1 MSFNLPNPSLMG
13 ILLVISTHNGP
24 QLVFKYPP
32 NLTDKP
38 TDEEIDEDEYKETH
52 SSDEEDDIGETHD
65 LSEFSD
71 DEWDSKGYSFYSGTK
86 KDLML
91 FLDAQER
98 YRQETHHHHSQLLP
112 VSPTGSSTGSQ
123 TYSQTQL
130 PLHPF
135 QTSKTL
141 KPSTAQKGYHRHKR
155 SEDSIDPSEY
165 LKKTIS
171 GVSDSHSNNS
181 KANAMAQ
188 SNIIF
193 GIEQDY
199 LIEMLCPPK
208 QMCNSRFE
216 INIDNYI
223 YLGLPIHCYDNG
235 TWKRKH
241 KSAGSNTN
249 KYKSEDGYGNVNEAE
264 DFNNNHNGSHDTH
277 SNDSM
282 ERSTE
287 VLSSMNMF
295 HLVFIMKPPVIE
307 SNYRIDEMYHYVIS
321 RLSLV
326 LRHEQLKHDYIWAQT
341 KLISKLKEEFNNQPQ
356 TSILPSQSLT
366 NFLIEKSTLA
376 KLICDCFQSI
386 SNSDIANLSINNK
399 LRSFQIPIKTEFHSV
414 PESTVPY
421 LPGSH
426 LSSTVRMIGKTGLIN
441 VGETTRYGMTNTMSM
456 IMGGNIADGD
466 SEGDFKGFNDEDT
479 DSTAD
484 DIIYL
489 ALLLLDDPE
498 TIIKDIKAEPD
509 LILASFIRMI
519 KPTESLLKLN
529 HKLGNLMSLEIS
541 QIKSFAFH
549 LIYWRR
555 ARVIPPLNTR
565 SVYIVSPM
573 APITINMYYDITK
586 FKQKFPSMPSL
597 SQFLKLL
604 SSPTK
609 KPKQF
614 SSIIPSKD
622 HKEMYL
628 SALGWLIRYGYVTQ
642 LHTFIWLKV
651 SKRVKIKV
659 EEDLENEISSSK
671 KNSKKATAQGTDNTS
686 KVVEGT
692 SEDTNGNAKT
702 SRAVKGVDNFMAQNN
717 LEENGNKAAK
727 DLNNN
732 PNGSNGGDR
741 NNGSST
747 NSFEKKINTGPE
759 VILEEE
765 DDTIILDPGR
775 ANTLERK
782 WINKIVTEE
791 CKLSPELTSMFYN
804 LLKYMNGKTS
814 LELLLLKEK
823 ISRND
828 FRRLLIQ
835 IEDHII
841 SVRHW

>member
-1 MSFNLPNPSLMG
+1 MSFNLPNPCLLG
-13 ILLVISTHNGP
+13 IMLVISTHNGP

-32 NLTDKP
+32 NLSDKP
-38 TDEEIDEDEYKETH
+38 LDEELDEDEYKVNH
-52 SSDEEDDIGETHD
+52 SSDEDNDDLDENPKD
-65 LSEFSD
+65 DSEYSD
-71 DEWDSKGYSFYSGTK
+71 DEWDSKGYNFYSGTK
-86 KDLML
+86 KDIIL

-98 YRQETHHHHSQLLP
+98 RRQETNNQLQP
-112 VSPTGSSTGSQ
+112 GSPS
-123 TYSQTQL
+123 YSQSQPESQASKNKVPAKRQT
-130 PLHPF
+130 LHPLF
-135 QTSKTL
+135 
-141 KPSTAQKGYHRHKR
+141 QKGHRSRR
-155 SEDSIDPSEY
+155 SEDSIDRSFH
-165 LKKTIS
+165 LKKTVS
-171 GVSDSHSNNS
+171 GVSDS
-181 KANAMAQ
+181 Q
-188 SNIIF
+188 SNSSKTNIPQLNTIF

-208 QMCNSRFE
+208 EMCNSRFE

-223 YLGLPIHCYDNG
+223 YLGLPIHCYENG
-235 TWKRKH
+235 TWRRKH
-241 KSAGSNTN
+241 KSATNTT
-249 KYKSEDGYGNVNEAE
+249 KHRSEDGNDDNDYSQDLNESGVLERSNEA
-264 DFNNNHNGSHDTH
+264 
-277 SNDSM
+277 
-282 ERSTE
+282 
-287 VLSSMNMF
+287 LSSMNMF

-326 LRHEQLKHDYIWAQT
+326 LRHEQLKHDYIWSQT
-341 KLISKLKEEFNNQPQ
+341 KLISKLKEDFRGQAQSGPQ
-356 TSILPSQSLT
+356 SQNLT
-366 NFLIEKSTLA
+366 TYLVEKSNLS
-376 KLICDCFQSI
+376 KLMFECYQSI
-386 SNSDIANLSINNK
+386 SNSEIANLSINNK
-399 LRSFQIPIKTEFHSV
+399 LRSFQIPIKTEFHSI

-426 LSSTVRMIGKTGLIN
+426 LSSTVSMIGKTGLIN

-456 IMGGNIADGD
+456 IMGGTIADD
-466 SEGDFKGFNDEDT
+466 TDGDFKSINDEDT
-479 DSTAD
+479 DATAD

-498 TIIKDIKAEPD
+498 TIIRDIKAEPD

-519 KPTESLLKLN
+519 RPTESLLKLN
-529 HKLGNLMSLEIS
+529 HKLNNLMALEIS

-573 APITINMYYDITK
+573 APITINMYNDITV
-586 FKQKFPSMPSL
+586 FKQNFPSMPSL

-614 SSIIPSKD
+614 STIIPSKD

-659 EEDLENEISSSK
+659 DEDIENDVSNTK
-671 KNSKKATAQGTDNTS
+671 KNPKRATVQGTDNTS
-686 KVVEGT
+686 KVVDEPIKSKGSNTIQKLNGVNDKSDST
-692 SEDTNGNAKT
+692 SNRTNDNKITNVNTNGDK
-702 SRAVKGVDNFMAQNN
+702 R
-717 LEENGNKAAK
+717 
-727 DLNNN
+727 
-732 PNGSNGGDR
+732 NGSNP
-741 NNGSST
+741 S
-747 NSFEKKINTGPE
+747 SFEKNLKSGPD
-759 VILEEE
+759 VILEDE
-765 DDTIILDPGR
+765 DDSIILDPGR

-791 CKLSPELTSMFYN
+791 CKLSPELTVMFYN
-804 LLKYMNGKTS
+804 LLKHMNGKTS
-814 LELLLLKEK
+814 LELLLLREK
-823 ISRND
+823 ISRTE